1 MNSSMNHL
9 RQNVLIGLMGVSV
22 LCGGM
27 ALPSDVEAATP
38 VESSYTQ
45 SQEQRLKDLKAEVAR
60 AQKELAAR
68 EAARNVLATDPSTT
82 PEEDSALT
90 FSQRIQ
96 SILDSYHA
104 QTQARHG
111 DYSRFLPKANEAAE
125 ETAELASAPAETTS
139 EAVTKPAE
147 EATQPAPVVPSPSV
161 PTAPAAEA
169 SGLPAIP
176 MPNQA
181 RTSVAGDHRY
191 NFDWRGTPLAQSLYG
206 VAKIAQKGV
215 VVNGDVKGNV
225 YMSLHQVTCD
235 QALDY
240 LSRAF
245 GINWMADDN
254 NIIVTTGDQMMQ
266 SKVFNVKYANKDLLA
281 KEFQSIGIDASKIY
295 ANPET
300 GTISVTGTPYQ
311 LTEVQ
316 QRLDALDHPVAQ
328 CLLLAQLIEIDHG
341 KDLDLGLTYTLPTY
355 SHTAS
360 TSSSSG
366 TDTLHGNWIEKLT
379 FAANSTANKSLSKG
393 KVIARPMVM
402 SLNGQ
407 KGVVDFGDRVPVLTR
422 SDTGSY
428 NTLTVTYED
437 VGTKLEMTPIIN
449 EASGDITLNVSTEV
463 SNITGWVSSGDTKA
477 PQMATRKATTS
488 AHVKSG
494 QSFVIGGLM
503 SAKDLDNL
511 SGIPGL
517 MDLPILGKLF
527 SYHTHSKDYAE
538 VYIMITPFIVTDD
551 LDPQDLYR
559 ELTKHDAKV
568 EKDKE
573 DKFLPAKDWTKNVPS
588 AASAIK

>member
-1 MNSSMNHL
+1 MNHL
-9 RQNVLIGLMGVSV
+9 RQNVLIGLMGFSV

-27 ALPSDVEAATP
+27 TAIPADAEAATP
-38 VESSYTQ
+38 VYSTQ

-60 AQKELAAR
+60 VQKELAVR
-68 EAARNVLATDPSTT
+68 EAAHNVLATTDQSAP
-82 PEEDSALT
+82 EDSALS

-96 SILDSYHA
+96 SILDSYNA
-104 QTQARHG
+104 QTKARHG

-125 ETAELASAPAETTS
+125 ETAELASAPAETT
-139 EAVTKPAE
+139 AQPAKE
-147 EATQPAPVVPSPSV
+147 EATASAPSVPSPSV
-161 PTAPAAEA
+161 PSAPAEEA

-181 RTSVAGDHRY
+181 RTSIAGDHRY

-215 VVNGDVKGNV
+215 VVNGDIKGNV

-266 SKVFNVKYANKDLLA
+266 SKVFSVKYANKDLLS

-355 SHTAS
+355 SHSAS
-360 TSSSSG
+360 TSGST

-527 SYHTHSKDYAE
+527 SYHSHSKDYAE

-568 EKDKE
+568 EKDKA
-573 DKFLPAKDWTKNVPS
+573 DKFLPAKDWAKNVPS
-588 AASAIK
+588 AASSMK

>member
-1 MNSSMNHL
+1 MNHL
-9 RQNVLIGLMGVSV
+9 RQNVLVGLMGVSV
-22 LCGGM
+22 LCGGI
-27 ALPSDVEAATP
+27 ALPADAEAAIP
-38 VESSYTQ
+38 VESAYSTQ

-68 EAARNVLATDPSTT
+68 EAARNVLATTEQSE

-96 SILDSYHA
+96 SILDSYDA
-104 QTQARHG
+104 QTKARHG

-125 ETAELASAPAETTS
+125 ETAELASAPAETT
-139 EAVTKPAE
+139 KPAE
-147 EATQPAPVVPSPSV
+147 EATASAPSVPSPSV
-161 PTAPAAEA
+161 PSAPAAEA

-181 RTSVAGDHRY
+181 RTSIAGDHRY

-215 VVNGDVKGNV
+215 VVNGDIKGNV

-266 SKVFNVKYANKDLLA
+266 SKVFSVKYANKDLLS

-360 TSSSSG
+360 TSGST

-449 EASGDITLNVSTEV
+449 EASGDITLTVSTEV

-477 PQMATRKATTS
+477 PQMATRKAMTS

-527 SYHTHSKDYAE
+527 SYHSHSKDYAE

-568 EKDKE
+568 EKDKA
-573 DKFLPAKDWTKNVPS
+573 DKFLPSKDWAKNVPS
-588 AASAIK
+588 AASSMK

>member
-1 MNSSMNHL
+1 MNSRSMNHL
-9 RQNVLIGLMGVSV
+9 RQNVLIGLMGFSV

-27 ALPSDVEAATP
+27 TAIPADAEAATP
-38 VESSYTQ
+38 VYSTQ

-68 EAARNVLATDPSTT
+68 EAAHNVLATTDQST
-82 PEEDSALT
+82 PEDSALS

-96 SILDSYHA
+96 SILDSYNA
-104 QTQARHG
+104 QTKARHG

-125 ETAELASAPAETTS
+125 ETAELASAPAETT
-139 EAVTKPAE
+139 TQPAE
-147 EATQPAPVVPSPSV
+147 EATASAPSVPSPSV
-161 PTAPAAEA
+161 PSAPAEEV

-181 RTSVAGDHRY
+181 RTSIAGDHRY

-215 VVNGDVKGNV
+215 VVNGDIKGNV

-266 SKVFNVKYANKDLLA
+266 SKVFSVKYANKDLLA

-360 TSSSSG
+360 TSGST

-527 SYHTHSKDYAE
+527 SYHSHSKDYAE

-568 EKDKE
+568 EKDKA
-573 DKFLPAKDWTKNVPS
+573 DKFLPAKDWAKNVPS
-588 AASAIK
+588 AASSMK

>member
-1 MNSSMNHL
+1 MNSRSMNHL
-9 RQNVLIGLMGVSV
+9 RQNVLIGLMSVSV

-27 ALPSDVEAATP
+27 TALPADAEAATP
-38 VESSYTQ
+38 VYSTQ

-68 EAARNVLATDPSTT
+68 EAAHNVLATDQSAP
-82 PEEDSALT
+82 EDSALS

-96 SILDSYHA
+96 SILDSYNA
-104 QTQARHG
+104 QTKARHG

-125 ETAELASAPAETTS
+125 ETAELASAPAETT
-139 EAVTKPAE
+139 AQPAKE
-147 EATQPAPVVPSPSV
+147 EATASAPSVPSPSV
-161 PTAPAAEA
+161 PSAPAEEA

-181 RTSVAGDHRY
+181 RTSIAGDHRY

-215 VVNGDVKGNV
+215 VVNGDIKGNV

-266 SKVFNVKYANKDLLA
+266 SKVFSVKYANKDLLS

-360 TSSSSG
+360 TSGST

-527 SYHTHSKDYAE
+527 SYHSHSKDYAE

-568 EKDKE
+568 EKDKA
-573 DKFLPAKDWTKNVPS
+573 DKFLPAKDWAKNVPS
-588 AASAIK
+588 AASSMK

>member
-1 MNSSMNHL
+1 MNSRSMNHL
-9 RQNVLIGLMGVSV
+9 RQNVLIGLMGFSV

-27 ALPSDVEAATP
+27 TAIPADAEAATP
-38 VESSYTQ
+38 VYSTQ

-68 EAARNVLATDPSTT
+68 EAAHNVLATDQST
-82 PEEDSALT
+82 PEDSALS

-96 SILDSYHA
+96 SILDSYNA
-104 QTQARHG
+104 QTKARHG

-125 ETAELASAPAETTS
+125 ETAELASAPAETT
-139 EAVTKPAE
+139 AQPAKE
-147 EATQPAPVVPSPSV
+147 EATASAPSVPSPSI
-161 PTAPAAEA
+161 PSAPAEEA

-181 RTSVAGDHRY
+181 RTSIAGDHRY

-215 VVNGDVKGNV
+215 VVNGDIKGNV

-266 SKVFNVKYANKDLLA
+266 SKVFSVKYANKDLLS

-355 SHTAS
+355 SHSAS
-360 TSSSSG
+360 TSGST

-527 SYHTHSKDYAE
+527 SYHSHSKDYAE

-568 EKDKE
+568 EKDKA
-573 DKFLPAKDWTKNVPS
+573 DKFLPAKDWAKNVPS
-588 AASAIK
+588 AASSMK

>member
-1 MNSSMNHL
+1 MNSRSMNHL
-9 RQNVLIGLMGVSV
+9 RQNVLIGLMGFSV

-27 ALPSDVEAATP
+27 TAIPADAEAATP
-38 VESSYTQ
+38 VYSTQ

-68 EAARNVLATDPSTT
+68 EAAHNVLATDQSAP
-82 PEEDSALT
+82 EDSALS

-96 SILDSYHA
+96 SILDSYNA
-104 QTQARHG
+104 QTKARHG

-125 ETAELASAPAETTS
+125 ETAELASAPAETT
-139 EAVTKPAE
+139 AQPAKE
-147 EATQPAPVVPSPSV
+147 EATASAPSVPSPSV
-161 PTAPAAEA
+161 PSAPAEEA

-181 RTSVAGDHRY
+181 RTSIAGDHRY

-215 VVNGDVKGNV
+215 VVNGDIKGNV

-266 SKVFNVKYANKDLLA
+266 SKVFSVKYANKDLLS

-360 TSSSSG
+360 TSGST

-527 SYHTHSKDYAE
+527 SYHSHSKDYAE

-568 EKDKE
+568 EKDKA
-573 DKFLPAKDWTKNVPS
+573 DKFLPAKDWAKNVPS
-588 AASAIK
+588 AASSMK

>member
-1 MNSSMNHL
+1 MNSRSMNHL
-9 RQNVLIGLMGVSV
+9 RQNVLVGLMGVSV
-22 LCGGM
+22 LCGGI
-27 ALPSDVEAATP
+27 ALPADAEAAIP
-38 VESSYTQ
+38 VESAYSTQ

-68 EAARNVLATDPSTT
+68 EAARNVLATTEQSE

-96 SILDSYHA
+96 SILDSYDA
-104 QTQARHG
+104 QTKARHG

-125 ETAELASAPAETTS
+125 ETAELASAPAETT
-139 EAVTKPAE
+139 KPAE
-147 EATQPAPVVPSPSV
+147 EATASAPSVPSPSV
-161 PTAPAAEA
+161 PSAPAAEA

-181 RTSVAGDHRY
+181 RTSIAGDHRY

-215 VVNGDVKGNV
+215 VVNGDIKGNV

-266 SKVFNVKYANKDLLA
+266 SKVFSVKYANKDLLS

-360 TSSSSG
+360 TSGST

-449 EASGDITLNVSTEV
+449 EASGDITLTVSTEV

-477 PQMATRKATTS
+477 PQMATRKAMTS

-527 SYHTHSKDYAE
+527 SYHSHSKDYAE

-568 EKDKE
+568 EKDKA
-573 DKFLPAKDWTKNVPS
+573 DKFLPSKDWAKNVPS
-588 AASAIK
+588 AASSMK

>member
-1 MNSSMNHL
+1 MNSRSMNHL
-9 RQNVLIGLMGVSV
+9 RQNVLIGLMSVSV

-27 ALPSDVEAATP
+27 TALPADAEAATP
-38 VESSYTQ
+38 VYSTQ

-68 EAARNVLATDPSTT
+68 EAAHNVLATDQSAP
-82 PEEDSALT
+82 EDSALS

-96 SILDSYHA
+96 SILDSYNA
-104 QTQARHG
+104 QTKARHG

-125 ETAELASAPAETTS
+125 ETAELASAPAETT
-139 EAVTKPAE
+139 AQPAKE
-147 EATQPAPVVPSPSV
+147 EATASAPSVPSPSV
-161 PTAPAAEA
+161 PSAPAEEA

-181 RTSVAGDHRY
+181 RTSIAGDHRY

-215 VVNGDVKGNV
+215 VVNGDIKGNV

-266 SKVFNVKYANKDLLA
+266 SKVFSVKYANKDLLS

-360 TSSSSG
+360 TSGST
-366 TDTLHGNWIEKLT
+366 TDTLHGNWVEKLT

-527 SYHTHSKDYAE
+527 SYHSHSKDYAE

-568 EKDKE
+568 EKDKA
-573 DKFLPAKDWTKNVPS
+573 DKFLPAKDWAKNVPS
-588 AASAIK
+588 AASSMK